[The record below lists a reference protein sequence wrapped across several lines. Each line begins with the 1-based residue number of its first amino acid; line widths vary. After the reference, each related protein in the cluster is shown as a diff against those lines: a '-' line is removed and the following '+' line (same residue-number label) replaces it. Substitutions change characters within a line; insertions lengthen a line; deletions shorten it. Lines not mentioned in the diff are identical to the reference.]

1 MEAWISIL
9 HENQLFPSGYTR
21 EASATIM
28 KTFLET
34 RLAAPD
40 GSRPRASVDEEEDDT
55 EESDRSVSFHISLK
69 DKFLPFFLI
78 IDHLR

>member
-1 MEAWISIL
+1 
-9 HENQLFPSGYTR
+9 
-21 EASATIM
+21 M

>member
-21 EASATIM
+21 EASAAIL

-34 RLAAPD
+34 RLAPPD
-40 GSRPRASVDEEEDDT
+40 GTRPRASLEAEEEET
-55 EESDRSVSFHISLK
+55 EESDRFHV
-69 DKFLPFFLI
+69 I
-78 IDHLR
+78 IIT

>member
-1 MEAWISIL
+1 MYYIHVFLQGFENTMEAWISIL

-40 GSRPRASVDEEEDDT
+40 GSRVRGTVEEEEDET
-55 EESDRSVSFHISLK
+55 EESDR
-69 DKFLPFFLI
+69 
-78 IDHLR
+78 

>member
-21 EASATIM
+21 EASAAIM

-40 GSRPRASVDEEEDDT
+40 GSRVRGTVEEEEDET
-55 EESDRSVSFHISLK
+55 EESDR
-69 DKFLPFFLI
+69 
-78 IDHLR
+78 